1 MTETNANQ
9 NDLVELTLADCD
21 EVAGGRGAALVKIVK
36 GAITVGQTTVR
47 VINNTGNGAPPRRP
61 RGLNFGSSGGSDIR
75 LKTAIR
81 VEGEIAHLGLS
92 LYSWEYTALPG
103 ERFVGVMA
111 QDLLARADLAPAVFT
126 FVDGPF
132 AGYYG
137 VDYARLGL
145 RCLPA
150 DDFAGD
156 VSALVIGQPALV

>member
-1 MTETNANQ
+1 MTEINANQ

-21 EVAGGRGAALVKIVK
+21 EVAGGRAGIITGIVRF
-36 GAITVGQTTVR
+36 GRITIKASTKQGS
-47 VINNTGNGAPPRRP
+47 NNPPRRP

>member
-1 MTETNANQ
+1 MTDMEAKQ
-9 NDLVELTLADCD
+9 NDLVELTAADCD
-21 EVAGGRGAALVKIVK
+21 EVAGGRGRTIIRAGKAAISGINTIF
-36 GAITVGQTTVR
+36 GASAA
-47 VINNTGNGAPPRRP
+47 GNPPRRP